1 MTNLNINL
9 PYHSLYFSFNF
20 HFFIFVIVF
29 TLASCA
35 EISSLTNPG
44 SSTSVSEVSE
54 ANEPT
59 QEDVLNQFSDVAFPP
74 ETYLDLTKS
83 VVVGSDENWFGQI
96 YFNSGLDANSVFNY
110 FKEHMPDTGWFLIM
124 EQQGNQIFLVY
135 EKDLRTAIISI
146 SRKRSGADTILAV
159 APRAQ

>member
-1 MTNLNINL
+1 MSLSRNIL
-9 PYHSLYFSFNF
+9 LCFLVI
-20 HFFIFVIVF
+20 FI
-29 TLASCA
+29 ASCA
-35 EISSLTNPG
+35 QLESITGSWG
-44 SSTSVSEVSE
+44 SSVTSADVSMDQ
-54 ANEPT
+54 APT

-146 SRKRSGADTILAV
+146 SRKRSGAETILAV

>member
-1 MTNLNINL
+1 MSLFRNLL
-9 PYHSLYFSFNF
+9 VSLML
-20 HFFIFVIVF
+20 VF
-29 TLASCA
+29 LVSCA
-35 EISSLTNPG
+35 QLESITNPG
-44 SSTSVSEVSE
+44 GSTVSNDDISID
-54 ANEPT
+54 AEPT

-96 YFNSGLDANSVFNY
+96 YFNSGLDANSVFSY

-146 SRKRSGADTILAV
+146 SRKRSGAETVLAV

>member
-1 MTNLNINL
+1 MSLFRNLL
-9 PYHSLYFSFNF
+9 VSLML
-20 HFFIFVIVF
+20 VF
-29 TLASCA
+29 LVSCA
-35 EISSLTNPG
+35 QLESITNPG
-44 SSTSVSEVSE
+44 GSTVSNDDISID
-54 ANEPT
+54 AEPT

-96 YFNSGLDANSVFNY
+96 YFNSGLDANSVFSY

-146 SRKRSGADTILAV
+146 SRKRSGAETILAV
-159 APRAQ
+159 APRAR

>member
-1 MTNLNINL
+1 L
-9 PYHSLYFSFNF
+9 
-20 HFFIFVIVF
+20 V
-29 TLASCA
+29 SCA
-35 EISSLTNPG
+35 QLESITNPG
-44 SSTSVSEVSE
+44 GSTVSNDDISID
-54 ANEPT
+54 AEPT

-96 YFNSGLDANSVFNY
+96 YFNSGLDANSVFSY

-146 SRKRSGADTILAV
+146 SRKRSGAETILAV

>member
-1 MTNLNINL
+1 MNGLIEIFPSGNDWNTFSSSQGTVIGIKDNGTMWSFGANIAG
-9 PYHSLYFSFNF
+9 
-20 HFFIFVIVF
+20 I
-29 TLASCA
+29 A
-35 EISSLTNPG
+35 G
-44 SSTSVSEVSE
+44 
-54 ANEPT
+54 
-59 QEDVLNQFSDVAFPP
+59 
-74 ETYLDLTKS
+74 
-83 VVVGSDENWFGQI
+83 VGSDENWFGQI

-146 SRKRSGADTILAV
+146 SRKRSGAETILAV

>member
-1 MTNLNINL
+1 M
-9 PYHSLYFSFNF
+9 SLFRSFLVTLT
-20 HFFIFVIVF
+20 FVF
-29 TLASCA
+29 LASCA
-35 EISSLTNPG
+35 QLESITNPG
-44 SSTSVSEVSE
+44 GSTVSNSDFSE
-54 ANEPT
+54 DQVPT

-74 ETYLDLTKS
+74 ETFLDLTKS

-96 YFNSGLDANSVFNY
+96 YFNSGLDANAVFNY

-124 EQQGNQIFLVY
+124 EQQGNQVFLVY

-146 SRKRSGADTILAV
+146 SRKRSGAETILAV

>member
-1 MTNLNINL
+1 MSLSRNLL
-9 PYHSLYFSFNF
+9 LCFSL
-20 HFFIFVIVF
+20 IF
-29 TLASCA
+29 LSSCA
-35 EISSLTNPG
+35 QLESITGSGG
-44 SSTSVSEVSE
+44 SSVTSADVS
-54 ANEPT
+54 ADQAPT

-146 SRKRSGADTILAV
+146 SRKRSGAETILAV

>member
-1 MTNLNINL
+1 MSLFRNLL
-9 PYHSLYFSFNF
+9 ASLL
-20 HFFIFVIVF
+20 FVF
-29 TLASCA
+29 LASCA
-35 EISSLTNPG
+35 QLESITNPG
-44 SSTSVSEVSE
+44 GSTVSNDDISID
-54 ANEPT
+54 AEPT

-96 YFNSGLDANSVFNY
+96 YFNSGLDANSVFSY

-146 SRKRSGADTILAV
+146 SRKRSGAETILAV

>member
-1 MTNLNINL
+1 MSLFRNLL
-9 PYHSLYFSFNF
+9 VSLML
-20 HFFIFVIVF
+20 VF
-29 TLASCA
+29 LVSCA
-35 EISSLTNPG
+35 QLESITNPG
-44 SSTSVSEVSE
+44 GSTVSNDDISIDS
-54 ANEPT
+54 EPT

-96 YFNSGLDANSVFNY
+96 YFNSGLDANSVFSY

-146 SRKRSGADTILAV
+146 SRKRSGAETILAV

>member
-1 MTNLNINL
+1 MSLFRNL
-9 PYHSLYFSFNF
+9 
-20 HFFIFVIVF
+20 
-29 TLASCA
+29 LASLMLVFLVSCA
-35 EISSLTNPG
+35 QLESITNPG
-44 SSTSVSEVSE
+44 GSTVSNDDISID
-54 ANEPT
+54 AEPT

-96 YFNSGLDANSVFNY
+96 YFNSGLDANSVFSY

-146 SRKRSGADTILAV
+146 SRKRSGAETILAV

>member
-1 MTNLNINL
+1 M
-9 PYHSLYFSFNF
+9 SFLRT
-20 HFFIFVIVF
+20 FFVF
-29 TLASCA
+29 MLVFLLSSCA
-35 EISSLTNPG
+35 EIASLTNPG

-54 ANEPT
+54 SNEPT

-74 ETYLDLTKS
+74 ETYLDLTTS

>member
-1 MTNLNINL
+1 M
-9 PYHSLYFSFNF
+9 SLFRSFLVTL
-20 HFFIFVIVF
+20 IFVF
-29 TLASCA
+29 LASCTQL
-35 EISSLTNPG
+35 ESITNPG
-44 SSTSVSEVSE
+44 GSTVSNSDFSE
-54 ANEPT
+54 DQAPT

-74 ETYLDLTKS
+74 ETFLDLTKS

-96 YFNSGLDANSVFNY
+96 YFNSGLDANAVFNY

-124 EQQGNQIFLVY
+124 EQQGNQVFLVY

-146 SRKRSGADTILAV
+146 SRKRSGAETILAV

>member
-1 MTNLNINL
+1 M
-9 PYHSLYFSFNF
+9 SEFSK
-20 HFFIFVIVF
+20 H
-29 TLASCA
+29 
-35 EISSLTNPG
+35 LTTCIIA
-44 SSTSVSEVSE
+44 STSLIWDKNLLPKPSPLLAPLTSP
-54 ANEPT
+54 AMSTNCICAGIT
-59 QEDVLNQFSDVAFPP
+59 F
-74 ETYLDLTKS
+74 LDLTKS

-96 YFNSGLDANSVFNY
+96 YFNSGLDANAVFNY

-146 SRKRSGADTILAV
+146 SRKRSGADTVLAV

>member
-1 MTNLNINL
+1 M
-9 PYHSLYFSFNF
+9 SLFRSCLVTL
-20 HFFIFVIVF
+20 IFVF
-29 TLASCA
+29 LASCA
-35 EISSLTNPG
+35 QLESITNPG
-44 SSTSVSEVSE
+44 GSTVSNSDFSE
-54 ANEPT
+54 DQVPT

-74 ETYLDLTKS
+74 ETFLDLTKS

-96 YFNSGLDANSVFNY
+96 YFNSGLDANAVFNY

-124 EQQGNQIFLVY
+124 EQQGNQVFLVY

-146 SRKRSGADTILAV
+146 SRKRSGAETILAV

>member
-1 MTNLNINL
+1 M
-9 PYHSLYFSFNF
+9 SFFRN
-20 HFFIFVIVF
+20 FFICIAILTIAYFAQIY
-29 TLASCA
+29 TLN
-35 EISSLTNPG
+35 NPG
-44 SSTSVSEVSE
+44 RSKCVSEVSD

>member
-1 MTNLNINL
+1 M
-9 PYHSLYFSFNF
+9 SFF
-20 HFFIFVIVF
+20 RTFFIFIIVF

-59 QEDVLNQFSDVAFPP
+59 QEDVLNQFSDVAFPQ
-74 ETYLDLTKS
+74 ETFLDLTKS

-96 YFNSGLDANSVFNY
+96 YFNSGLDANAVFNY

>member
-1 MTNLNINL
+1 M
-9 PYHSLYFSFNF
+9 SFF
-20 HFFIFVIVF
+20 RTFFVFIFIFSLV
-29 TLASCA
+29 SCA

-44 SSTSVSEVSE
+44 SSTSASDVSNL
-54 ANEPT
+54 NEPT

-146 SRKRSGADTILAV
+146 SGKRSGADTILAV

>member
-1 MTNLNINL
+1 MSLFRNLL
-9 PYHSLYFSFNF
+9 VSLM
-20 HFFIFVIVF
+20 FVFLV
-29 TLASCA
+29 SCA
-35 EISSLTNPG
+35 QLESITNPG
-44 SSTSVSEVSE
+44 GSTVSNDDISID
-54 ANEPT
+54 AEPT

-96 YFNSGLDANSVFNY
+96 YFNSGLDANSVFSY

-146 SRKRSGADTILAV
+146 SRKRSGAETILAV

>member
-1 MTNLNINL
+1 MSLFRNL
-9 PYHSLYFSFNF
+9 
-20 HFFIFVIVF
+20 
-29 TLASCA
+29 LASLMLVFLVSCA
-35 EISSLTNPG
+35 QLESITNSGGSTVSNDDISID
-44 SSTSVSEVSE
+44 
-54 ANEPT
+54 AEPT

-96 YFNSGLDANSVFNY
+96 YFNSGLDANSVFSY

-146 SRKRSGADTILAV
+146 SRKRSGAETILAV

>member
-1 MTNLNINL
+1 MSLFRNL
-9 PYHSLYFSFNF
+9 
-20 HFFIFVIVF
+20 
-29 TLASCA
+29 LASFMLVFLVSCA
-35 EISSLTNPG
+35 QLESITNPG
-44 SSTSVSEVSE
+44 GSTVSNDDISID
-54 ANEPT
+54 AEPT

-96 YFNSGLDANSVFNY
+96 YFNSGLDANSVFSY

-146 SRKRSGADTILAV
+146 SRKRSGAETILAV

>member
-1 MTNLNINL
+1 MSLFRNLL
-9 PYHSLYFSFNF
+9 ASLM
-20 HFFIFVIVF
+20 IVF
-29 TLASCA
+29 LVSCA
-35 EISSLTNPG
+35 QLESITNPG
-44 SSTSVSEVSE
+44 GSTVSNDDISID
-54 ANEPT
+54 AEPT

-96 YFNSGLDANSVFNY
+96 YFNSGLDANSVFSY

-146 SRKRSGADTILAV
+146 SRKRSGAETILAV

>member
-1 MTNLNINL
+1 MSLFRNL
-9 PYHSLYFSFNF
+9 
-20 HFFIFVIVF
+20 
-29 TLASCA
+29 LASLMLVFLVSCA
-35 EISSLTNPG
+35 QLESITNPG
-44 SSTSVSEVSE
+44 GSTVRNDDISID
-54 ANEPT
+54 AEPT

-96 YFNSGLDANSVFNY
+96 YFNSGLDANSVFSY

-146 SRKRSGADTILAV
+146 SRKRSGAETILAV

>member
-1 MTNLNINL
+1 M
-9 PYHSLYFSFNF
+9 SLFRSCLVTL
-20 HFFIFVIVF
+20 IFVF
-29 TLASCA
+29 LASCA
-35 EISSLTNPG
+35 QLESITNPG
-44 SSTSVSEVSE
+44 GSTVSNSDFSE
-54 ANEPT
+54 DQAPT

-74 ETYLDLTKS
+74 ETFLDLTKS

-96 YFNSGLDANSVFNY
+96 YFNSGLDANAVFNY

-124 EQQGNQIFLVY
+124 EQQGNQVFLVY

-146 SRKRSGADTILAV
+146 SRKRSGAETILAV

>member
-1 MTNLNINL
+1 MSLFRNL
-9 PYHSLYFSFNF
+9 
-20 HFFIFVIVF
+20 
-29 TLASCA
+29 LASLMLVFLVSCA
-35 EISSLTNPG
+35 QLESITNPG
-44 SSTSVSEVSE
+44 GSTVSNDDISIN
-54 ANEPT
+54 AEPT

-96 YFNSGLDANSVFNY
+96 YFNSGLDANSVFSY

-146 SRKRSGADTILAV
+146 SRKRSGAETILAV

>member
-1 MTNLNINL
+1 MSLFRNI
-9 PYHSLYFSFNF
+9 
-20 HFFIFVIVF
+20 
-29 TLASCA
+29 LASLMLVFLVSCA
-35 EISSLTNPG
+35 QLESITNPG
-44 SSTSVSEVSE
+44 GSTVSNDDISID
-54 ANEPT
+54 AEPT

-96 YFNSGLDANSVFNY
+96 YFNSGLDANSVFSY

-146 SRKRSGADTILAV
+146 SRKRSGAETILAV

>member
-1 MTNLNINL
+1 MSLSRNLIFC
-9 PYHSLYFSFNF
+9 FSV
-20 HFFIFVIVF
+20 IF
-29 TLASCA
+29 LASCA
-35 EISSLTNPG
+35 QLESITGSGG
-44 SSTSVSEVSE
+44 SSVTNADVS
-54 ANEPT
+54 ADQAPT

-124 EQQGNQIFLVY
+124 EQQGNQIF
-135 EKDLRTAIISI
+135 
-146 SRKRSGADTILAV
+146 
-159 APRAQ
+159 

>member
-1 MTNLNINL
+1 VTWLFL
-9 PYHSLYFSFNF
+9 LK
-20 HFFIFVIVF
+20 
-29 TLASCA
+29 L
-35 EISSLTNPG
+35 NPG
-44 SSTSVSEVSE
+44 GSTVSNDDISID
-54 ANEPT
+54 AEPT

-96 YFNSGLDANSVFNY
+96 YFNSGLDANSVFSY

-146 SRKRSGADTILAV
+146 SRKRSGAETILAV

>member
-1 MTNLNINL
+1 MSLFRNL
-9 PYHSLYFSFNF
+9 
-20 HFFIFVIVF
+20 
-29 TLASCA
+29 LASLMLVFLVSCA
-35 EISSLTNPG
+35 QLESITNPG
-44 SSTSVSEVSE
+44 GSTVSNDDISID
-54 ANEPT
+54 AEPT

-96 YFNSGLDANSVFNY
+96 YFNSGLDANSVFSY

-124 EQQGNQIFLVY
+124 EQQGNQVFLVY

-146 SRKRSGADTILAV
+146 SRKRSGAETILAV

>member
-1 MTNLNINL
+1 MSLSRNLL
-9 PYHSLYFSFNF
+9 FCFSVI
-20 HFFIFVIVF
+20 FI
-29 TLASCA
+29 ASCA
-35 EISSLTNPG
+35 QLESITGSRG
-44 SSTSVSEVSE
+44 SSVTSADVS
-54 ANEPT
+54 ADQAPT

-146 SRKRSGADTILAV
+146 SRKRSGAETILAV

>member
-1 MTNLNINL
+1 MSLFRNLL
-9 PYHSLYFSFNF
+9 VSLML
-20 HFFIFVIVF
+20 VF
-29 TLASCA
+29 LVSCA
-35 EISSLTNPG
+35 QLESITNPG
-44 SSTSVSEVSE
+44 GSTVSNDDISIDL
-54 ANEPT
+54 EPT

-96 YFNSGLDANSVFNY
+96 YFNSGLDANSVFSY

-146 SRKRSGADTILAV
+146 SRKRSGAETVLAV

>member
-1 MTNLNINL
+1 M
-9 PYHSLYFSFNF
+9 SLSRSL
-20 HFFIFVIVF
+20 IAGFVLVF
-29 TLASCA
+29 LASCA
-35 EISSLTNPG
+35 QLESITNPG
-44 SSTSVSEVSE
+44 GSTVNNSDISDDM
-54 ANEPT
+54 APT

-96 YFNSGLDANSVFNY
+96 YFNSGLDANAVFNY

-146 SRKRSGADTILAV
+146 SRKRSGAETILAV